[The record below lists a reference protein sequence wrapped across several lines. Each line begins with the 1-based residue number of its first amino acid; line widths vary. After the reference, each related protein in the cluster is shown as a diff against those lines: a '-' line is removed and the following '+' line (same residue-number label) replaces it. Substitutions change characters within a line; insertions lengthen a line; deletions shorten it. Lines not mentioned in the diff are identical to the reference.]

1 MSETMSRLKTFVA
14 MAGLGAV
21 VLSMLATPYSKA
33 EMIANNLDSL
43 AIMTFKQWDDVK
55 DNCVVEGTEVYSRL
69 GNAAR
74 WEKKAQLWDKECV
87 KKTMKE
93 RGYANAVVFDPDE
106 MSDFKKKICDLY
118 ETSVVSV
125 DGVVVE
131 RKFGSAFEK
140 CQ

>member
-1 MSETMSRLKTFVA
+1 MSRLKTFVA

-33 EMIANNLDSL
+33 EMIANNSDSL

-69 GNAAR
+69 GNAGR
-74 WEKKAQLWDKECV
+74 WEKKAQLWDKDCV

>member
-1 MSETMSRLKTFVA
+1 MSRLKTFVA
-14 MAGLGAV
+14 KAGLGAV
-21 VLSMLATPYSKA
+21 VLSMLASPYSKA
-33 EMIANNLDSL
+33 EMIANNSDSL

-55 DNCVVEGTEVYSRL
+55 DNCVIEGTEVYSRL

>member
-1 MSETMSRLKTFVA
+1 MSRLKTFVE

-21 VLSMLATPYSKA
+21 VLSIFSTPYSKA
-33 EMIANNLDSL
+33 EMIANNSDSL

-118 ETSVVSV
+118 ETSVVTV

>member
-1 MSETMSRLKTFVA
+1 

-21 VLSMLATPYSKA
+21 VLSMLSTPYSKA
-33 EMIANNLDSL
+33 EMIANNSDSL

-93 RGYANAVVFDPDE
+93 REYANAVVFDPDE

-118 ETSVVSV
+118 ETSVVTV

>member
-1 MSETMSRLKTFVA
+1 
-14 MAGLGAV
+14 
-21 VLSMLATPYSKA
+21 MLATPYSKA
-33 EMIANNLDSL
+33 EMIANNSDSL
-43 AIMTFKQWDDVK
+43 AIMTFRQWDDVK
-55 DNCVVEGTEVYSRL
+55 DNCVIEGTEVYSRL

-125 DGVVVE
+125 DGVAVE

>member
-1 MSETMSRLKTFVA
+1 MSRLKTFVA
-14 MAGLGAV
+14 KAGLGAV

-33 EMIANNLDSL
+33 EMIANNSDSL

-55 DNCVVEGTEVYSRL
+55 NNCVIEGTEVYSRL

>member
-1 MSETMSRLKTFVA
+1 MSRLKTFVA

-21 VLSMLATPYSKA
+21 VLSMLSTPYSKA
-33 EMIANNLDSL
+33 EMIANNSDSL

-69 GNAAR
+69 GNAAS

-118 ETSVVSV
+118 ETSVVTV

>member
-1 MSETMSRLKTFVA
+1 MSRLKTFVA
-14 MAGLGAV
+14 KAGLGAV

-33 EMIANNLDSL
+33 EMIANNSDSL

-55 DNCVVEGTEVYSRL
+55 DNCVIEGTEVYSRL

-125 DGVVVE
+125 EGVVVE

>member
-1 MSETMSRLKTFVA
+1 MSRLKTFVA
-14 MAGLGAV
+14 KAGLGAV

-33 EMIANNLDSL
+33 EMIANNSDSL

-55 DNCVVEGTEVYSRL
+55 DNCVIEGTEVYSRL

-87 KKTMKE
+87 NKTMKE

>member
-1 MSETMSRLKTFVA
+1 MSRLKTFVA

-21 VLSMLATPYSKA
+21 VLSMLSTPYSKA
-33 EMIANNLDSL
+33 EMIANHSDSL

-118 ETSVVSV
+118 ETSVVTV

>member
-1 MSETMSRLKTFVA
+1 MSRLKTFVA
-14 MAGLGAV
+14 KAGLGAV

-33 EMIANNLDSL
+33 EMIANNSDSL

-55 DNCVVEGTEVYSRL
+55 DNCVIEDTEVYSRL

>member
-1 MSETMSRLKTFVA
+1 MSRLKTFVA

-21 VLSMLATPYSKA
+21 VLSMLSTPYSKA
-33 EMIANNLDSL
+33 EMIANHSDSL

-69 GNAAR
+69 VNAAR

>member
-1 MSETMSRLKTFVA
+1 MSRLKTFVA
-14 MAGLGAV
+14 KAGLGAV

-33 EMIANNLDSL
+33 EMIANNSDSL

-55 DNCVVEGTEVYSRL
+55 DNCVIEGTEVYSRL

>member
-1 MSETMSRLKTFVA
+1 MSRLKTFVA
-14 MAGLGAV
+14 KAGLGAV

-33 EMIANNLDSL
+33 EMIANNSDSL

-55 DNCVVEGTEVYSRL
+55 DNCVIEGTEVYSRL

-140 CQ
+140 CE

>member
-1 MSETMSRLKTFVA
+1 MRRLKTFVA
-14 MAGLGAV
+14 KAGLGAV

-33 EMIANNLDSL
+33 EMIANNSDGL

-69 GNAAR
+69 GNAGR
-74 WEKKAQLWDKECV
+74 WEKKAQLWDKDCV

>member
-1 MSETMSRLKTFVA
+1 MSRLKTFVA

-21 VLSMLATPYSKA
+21 VLSMLSTPYSKA
-33 EMIANNLDSL
+33 EMIANNSDSL
-43 AIMTFKQWDDVK
+43 AIMTFKQCDDVK

-118 ETSVVSV
+118 ETSVVTV

>member
-1 MSETMSRLKTFVA
+1 

-21 VLSMLATPYSKA
+21 VLSMLSTPYSKA
-33 EMIANNLDSL
+33 EMIANNSDSL

-106 MSDFKKKICDLY
+106 MSDFKKKICDLF
-118 ETSVVSV
+118 ETSVVTV

-131 RKFGSAFEK
+131 RKFGFAFENW
-140 CQ
+140 

>member
-1 MSETMSRLKTFVA
+1 MSRLKTFVA

-33 EMIANNLDSL
+33 EMIANNSDSL

-55 DNCVVEGTEVYSRL
+55 ENCVVEGTEVYSRL

>member
-1 MSETMSRLKTFVA
+1 MSRLKTFVS

-21 VLSMLATPYSKA
+21 VLSMLSTPYSKA
-33 EMIANNLDSL
+33 EMIANNSDSL

-69 GNAAR
+69 GNAGR
-74 WEKKAQLWDKECV
+74 WEKKAQLWDKDCV

>member
-1 MSETMSRLKTFVA
+1 MSRLKIFVA
-14 MAGLGAV
+14 MAGLGAASI
-21 VLSMLATPYSKA
+21 SMFSLPYSKA
-33 EMIANNLDSL
+33 ETNANHPDGLT
-43 AIMTFKQWDDVK
+43 IMTFEQWDNVK
-55 DNCVVEGTEVYSRL
+55 DNCVIEGTEVYSRL
-69 GNAAR
+69 GSAGR

-140 CQ
+140 CE

>member
-1 MSETMSRLKTFVA
+1 MSRLKTFVA
-14 MAGLGAV
+14 KAGLGAV

-33 EMIANNLDSL
+33 EMIANNSDGL

-69 GNAAR
+69 GNAGR
-74 WEKKAQLWDKECV
+74 WEKKAQLWDKDCV

>member
-1 MSETMSRLKTFVA
+1 MSRLKTFVA

-21 VLSMLATPYSKA
+21 VLSMLSTPYSKA
-33 EMIANNLDSL
+33 EMIANNSDSL

-118 ETSVVSV
+118 ETSVVTV

>member
-1 MSETMSRLKTFVA
+1 MSRLKTFVA
-14 MAGLGAV
+14 KAGLGAV

-33 EMIANNLDSL
+33 EMIANNSDIL
-43 AIMTFKQWDDVK
+43 AIMTFRQWDDVK
-55 DNCVVEGTEVYSRL
+55 DNCVIEGTEVYSRL

>member
-1 MSETMSRLKTFVA
+1 MSRLKTFVA
-14 MAGLGAV
+14 KAGLGAV

-33 EMIANNLDSL
+33 EMIANNSDSL

-55 DNCVVEGTEVYSRL
+55 DNCVIEGTEVYSRL

-131 RKFGSAFEK
+131 RKFGSAFQK

>member
-1 MSETMSRLKTFVA
+1 

-21 VLSMLATPYSKA
+21 VLSMLSTPYSKA
-33 EMIANNLDSL
+33 EMIANNSDSL

-106 MSDFKKKICDLY
+106 MSDFKKKICDLF
-118 ETSVVSV
+118 ETSVVTV

>member
-1 MSETMSRLKTFVA
+1 MSRLKTFVA
-14 MAGLGAV
+14 KAGLGAV
-21 VLSMLATPYSKA
+21 VLSMLATSYSKA
-33 EMIANNLDSL
+33 EMIADNSDGL

-69 GNAAR
+69 GNAAG

-87 KKTMKE
+87 KKIMKE
-93 RGYANAVVFDPDE
+93 RGCANAVVFDPDE
-106 MSDFKKKICDLY
+106 MSDFKKKTCDLY
-118 ETSVVSV
+118 ETSVVRV
-125 DGVVVE
+125 DGVIVE

>member
-1 MSETMSRLKTFVA
+1 MSRLKTFVA

-21 VLSMLATPYSKA
+21 VLSMLSTPYSKA
-33 EMIANNLDSL
+33 EMIANHSDSL

-131 RKFGSAFEK
+131 RRFGSAFEK

>member
-1 MSETMSRLKTFVA
+1 

-33 EMIANNLDSL
+33 EMIANNSDSL

-55 DNCVVEGTEVYSRL
+55 DNCAIEGTEVYSRL

-118 ETSVVSV
+118 ETSVVNV
-125 DGVVVE
+125 DRVVVE

>member
-1 MSETMSRLKTFVA
+1 MSRLKTFVA

-21 VLSMLATPYSKA
+21 VLSMLSTPYSKA
-33 EMIANNLDSL
+33 EMIANNSDSL

-93 RGYANAVVFDPDE
+93 RGYANSVVFDPDE

>member
-1 MSETMSRLKTFVA
+1 MSRLKTFVA
-14 MAGLGAV
+14 KAGLGAV

-33 EMIANNLDSL
+33 EMIANNSDSL
-43 AIMTFKQWDDVK
+43 AIMTFRQWDDVK
-55 DNCVVEGTEVYSRL
+55 DNCVIEGTEVYSRL

-140 CQ
+140 CE

>member
-1 MSETMSRLKTFVA
+1 MSRLKTFVA
-14 MAGLGAV
+14 KAGLGAV

-33 EMIANNLDSL
+33 EMIANNSDSL
-43 AIMTFKQWDDVK
+43 AIMTFRQWDDVK
-55 DNCVVEGTEVYSRL
+55 DNCVIEGTEVYSRL

-131 RKFGSAFEK
+131 RKFGSAFER